1 MNDVEFCQKFFQHLR
16 RWSCGFSPGVYLCGR
31 LHLLIC
37 VYRTIRVSLRWR
49 GLDHDDDFVDMILNS
64 IDNHFIE
71 VFSPIH
77 QGDWPLTFFFS
88 LLFPLS
94 LALWIGS
101 LSSFGLRVKLALEKE
116 FWSVPCFS
124 MLWNSLR
131 SIGISFSLKVW
142 YNLSLNPYSSNLL
155 WVGMF

>member
-1 MNDVEFCQKFFQHLR
+1 MADYIY
-16 RWSCGFSPGVYLCGR
+16 WYVYIEPSVCLWDEED
-31 LHLLIC
+31 LIMM
-37 VYRTIRVSLRWR
+37 
-49 GLDHDDDFVDMILNS
+49 DDFVDMILNS

-155 WVGMF
+155 WVGMFSITASISLVAMCLSKLFASSWFDFCRW